1 MKKILICLFS
11 LGICLSLTGCGNSNT
26 DKNSPKNLSDILKNN
41 EYNLITEGYYQK
53 TDSYGSYYLFSIN
66 EKTIT
71 YNNAEE
77 DYQIEYNWTDNT
89 AWEYGC
95 KYHYDNNTTTNDGEG
110 MGECD
115 EETINQL
122 VEGKKNIDDELKK
135 LNLTINDL
143 K

>member
-66 EKTIT
+66 KKNIT